1 MHLGDLE
8 KNLQQKLEQD
18 KHQADQIRQQNLQQF
33 QQNSQ
38 HIFKNA
44 ENTINIGTG
53 QITKQV
59 LIWSKWVA
67 YLPAATFL
75 LTLVGTLAGSWG
87 MSRYLTNQFQQ
98 IQTNK
103 ATLNQLKQETWG
115 IELYQT
121 NQGKFIILP
130 PNSPHQTDWKCKGK
144 PCIKL

>member
-18 KHQADQIRQQNLQQF
+18 KQQANQIQQQHLQEY
-33 QQNSQ
+33 QQNSR
-38 HIFKNA
+38 HTFKDALSSIDKN
-44 ENTINIGTG
+44 TG

-59 LIWSKWVA
+59 LIWSQWVA

-75 LTLVGTLAGSWG
+75 LTLVGTLSGSWG
-87 MSRYLTNQFQQ
+87 MSQYLTSQFQQ

-103 ATLNQLKQETWG
+103 TTLNQLKEETWG

-121 NQGKFIILP
+121 NQVKIIILP